1 MGRATYQMP
10 DDFLSALSKLEA
22 RTDEIVPKVLQ
33 AGGEVVLESVRG
45 HLQAVVGVGTKYPS
59 RTTGELI
66 NALGV
71 SGARLDRRGNMTVKV
86 GFREPRRDGNSN
98 AQLGNILE
106 HGKSGQPPK
115 PFLKPARIA
124 SHAACIERMRQVF
137 EQEVERL

>member
-1 MGRATYQMP
+1 LGRATYQIP
-10 DDFLSALSKLEA
+10 TDFLDQLSRLEA

-33 AGGEVVLESVRG
+33 AGGEVVLESVRD
-45 HLQAVVGVGTKYPS
+45 HLQAVVGVGTKYPA

-86 GFREPRRDGNSN
+86 GFREPRRSGNSN
-98 AQLGNILE
+98 AMLGNILE
-106 HGKSGQPPK
+106 HGKPGQPPK

-137 EQEVERL
+137 EQEVEKL